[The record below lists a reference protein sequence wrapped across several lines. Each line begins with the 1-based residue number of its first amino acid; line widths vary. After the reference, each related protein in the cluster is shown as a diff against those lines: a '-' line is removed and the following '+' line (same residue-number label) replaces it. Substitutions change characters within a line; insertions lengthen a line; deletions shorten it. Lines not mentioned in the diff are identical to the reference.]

1 MSLLKV
7 SQLTLIDLGV
17 YSWGSLGCGINDVPF
32 LNDLMV
38 KEGKVCGSLFDRI
51 FFFFFCVS
59 LDCDPSLFHCLCS
72 LG

>member
-38 KEGKVCGSLFDRI
+38 KEGKVCGSLFDR
-51 FFFFFCVS
+51 FFFFFASPWIAIHHYFIVS
-59 LDCDPSLFHCLCS
+59 VL
-72 LG
+72 